1 LYSGIR
7 IEIIRGAKGGMMY
20 VVTGGAGFIGSHIV
34 EKLVSMGE
42 KVRVLDNLSFGNF
55 ANFAGLEAK
64 IEIIS
69 GDLLDPA
76 AVVKAMEGIDVVLHQ
91 ARPSLGSFF
100 RR

>member
-1 LYSGIR
+1 
-7 IEIIRGAKGGMMY
+7 
-20 VVTGGAGFIGSHIV
+20 
-34 EKLVSMGE
+34 MGE

-76 AVVKAMEGIDVVLHQ
+76 AVVKAMEGIDVVLH
-91 ARPSLGSFF
+91 
-100 RR
+100 